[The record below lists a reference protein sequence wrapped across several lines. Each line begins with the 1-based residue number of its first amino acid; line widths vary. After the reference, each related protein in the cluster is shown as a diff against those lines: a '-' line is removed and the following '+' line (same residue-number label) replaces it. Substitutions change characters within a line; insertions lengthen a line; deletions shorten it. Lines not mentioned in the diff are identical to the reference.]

1 MLSSVQESLKSV
13 KYMTWVILT
22 VTIVVSVL
30 VAIYVERNP
39 ASKEHITASM
49 HIIVFY
55 ILIALLLF
63 AILTH
68 ILVKVETS
76 AIYSMKCIH
85 GINYRTK
92 LKSFQH
98 GLFRFLHL
106 LPLVGDLVNVVLFHT
121 CTRK

>member
-13 KYMTWVILT
+13 KYMTWVILLVTT
-22 VTIVVSVL
+22 VVL
-30 VAIYVERNP
+30 VLTAIYIERNP
-39 ASKEHITASM
+39 SVKAYISDSM
-49 HIIVFY
+49 HIVMFYVVF
-55 ILIALLLF
+55 ALVIF

-76 AIYSMKCIH
+76 AIYSMKCIY
-85 GINYRTK
+85 GTNYRTE
-92 LKSFQH
+92 LKTSTH

-106 LPLVGDLVNVVLFHT
+106 LPLVGDVVNVVLFHT